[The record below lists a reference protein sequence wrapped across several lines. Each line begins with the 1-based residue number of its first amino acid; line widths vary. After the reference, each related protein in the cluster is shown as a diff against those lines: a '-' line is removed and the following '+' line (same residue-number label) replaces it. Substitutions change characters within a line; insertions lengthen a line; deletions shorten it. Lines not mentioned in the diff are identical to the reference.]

1 MSEVTLASPSKA
13 QAKDQLAA
21 SMLVHLRGQFWV
33 YLLLLAGGVLMMA
46 PFIWMVSTAL
56 KPPADQFTRDLIP
69 QNLTLE
75 NFLTAWQRMEF
86 QHLMWNSARIAALST
101 IGQVITCSMGAF
113 VFAVVK
119 FPGRNLLFMLLLAT
133 LMLPYQVTV
142 IPQFIIFSWLGLYGT
157 DVPLW
162 LPNFLGGAFG
172 VFLMRQ
178 YFRTIPIDLMEAAR
192 LDGASLFRVY
202 WSIYLP
208 LAKPALA
215 ALALFSFMNSWND
228 LYTAMIYLPSNLQT
242 TTLPV
247 GLSLFQRLYRAQ
259 WAVMMAAVVISIA
272 PIIIAFFFA
281 QKQFIQ
287 GIATSGL
294 K

>member
-1 MSEVTLASPSKA
+1 MSEVTLASTGKA
-13 QAKDQLAA
+13 QAKHQLAA

-202 WSIYLP
+202 WSVYLP